1 MFICWLKKIFLVIVY
16 VIYIEVKVI
25 IVLSLRVGGGV
36 GFYVK
41 GVGICVDKG
50 FNF

>member
-1 MFICWLKKIFLVIVY
+1 MFICWLKKDIFSFVY
-16 VIYIEVKVI
+16 VIYIEVRVI